1 MKVLRFVV
9 PGLCAIGIAACA
21 YASARLIG
29 WVPVG
34 KLAPY
39 PSWTGLHFASAAAF
53 SVIALLQLWPALRAR
68 RPGLHRIAG
77 RLGVAVGAL
86 MAVSGIAMAY
96 ASPDRPL
103 TEVIFMTA
111 FFLGY
116 AALLALGFRA
126 ALARDF
132 TAHRAWMAR
141 MTATALTPV
150 TQRVLFPPM
159 AAAIGID
166 GMETFWALF
175 VSAAW
180 LAWGLN
186 MVVAEAWQRGPQR
199 KARPAPA

>member
-1 MKVLRFVV
+1 MKVLRFVF
-9 PGLCAIGIAACA
+9 PGLCGLGIAACA
-21 YASARLIG
+21 YASSRLIG
-29 WVPVG
+29 WVSVG

-39 PSWTGLHFASAAAF
+39 PSWAGLHFASATAF
-53 SVIALLQLWPALRAR
+53 SLIAPLQLWPALRAR
-68 RPGLHRIAG
+68 RPRLHRMVG
-77 RLGVAVGAL
+77 RVGVAVGAV
-86 MAVSGIAMAY
+86 MATSGIALVYTA
-96 ASPDRPL
+96 PDRPL
-103 TEVIFMTA
+103 TEVIFMTS

-116 AALLALGFRA
+116 ATLLALGFRA

-132 TAHRAWMAR
+132 PAHRAWMTR

-166 GMETFWALF
+166 GTQTFWAIF

-186 MVVAEAWQRGPQR
+186 MVVAEAWLRGPQR
-199 KARPAPA
+199 KARSAPA